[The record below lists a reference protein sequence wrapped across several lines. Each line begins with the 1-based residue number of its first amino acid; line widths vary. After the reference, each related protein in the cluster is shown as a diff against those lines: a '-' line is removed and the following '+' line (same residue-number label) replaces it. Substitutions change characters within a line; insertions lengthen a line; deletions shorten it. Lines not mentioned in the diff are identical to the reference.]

1 MLSFVNNQFSIIV
14 IKLIIVNF
22 HEPMSLLQVLVLNHV
37 QNFLVSGCFFYHN
50 GNRSSMVIMIRED
63 IN

>member
-37 QNFLVSGCFFYHN
+37 QNFLVSGCSFYHN
-50 GNRSSMVIMIRED
+50 GNRLMNDED
-63 IN
+63 GEEF